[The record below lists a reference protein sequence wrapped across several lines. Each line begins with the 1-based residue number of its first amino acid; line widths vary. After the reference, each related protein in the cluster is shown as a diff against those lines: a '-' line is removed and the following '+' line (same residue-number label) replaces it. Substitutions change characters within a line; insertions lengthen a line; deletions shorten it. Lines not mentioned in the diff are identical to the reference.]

1 MSLVDVSNVS
11 KNLVTLR
18 LNSGRSLILEPGVS
32 SELLEQEIKG
42 NAKVEK
48 LAGQG
53 VITVQAKGRQAAT
66 EKPEK
71 KSSSAKVP

>member
-48 LAGQG
+48 LSGQG
-53 VITVQAKGRQAAT
+53 VITVQAKGKQVST